1 MCAELKRRVILTT
14 SEANGRTH
22 RYHAEA
28 TVLAGHL
35 ELPLVQEIKPQAY
48 AKLPD
53 PGGYLAQHATDYR
66 LESVISFD
74 SAYTQVTG
82 NPDVKA
88 GHGWSTLATSV
99 VEKLNVLDVVTADRV
114 VGQISVEHPLVGYV
128 PHVTFLG
135 TRFENLRIAGHP
147 VRLDLDL
154 NIFGPKPEN
163 DAPYSKAPGFLDRV
177 AAQHGNVRKHPSL
190 LNELM
195 QRYTGLAGKTE
206 QPEVMECSLV
216 NNAEGAFPGRCF
228 GHVIEVP
235 NFGTIILAA
244 LRLEQGEYQEK
255 TGIPATTTFHLTM
268 IELKMGCIAAGNA
281 QAVRLITNGSTR
293 P

>member
-1 MCAELKRRVILTT
+1 MTLST
-14 SEANGRTH
+14 SDENGRKH
-22 RYHAEA
+22 RFHAEA
-28 TVLAGHL
+28 TVLAGNL

-53 PGGYLAQHATDYR
+53 DGGYLAQQATDYR
-66 LESVISFD
+66 LESVISYD
-74 SAYTQVTG
+74 SAYTQVSG
-82 NPDVKA
+82 NPDVKE

-99 VEKLNVLDVVTADRV
+99 IEKLNVLDVVTADRV

-147 VRLDLDL
+147 VKLDLDL
-154 NIFGPKPEN
+154 DVFGPKPDG
-163 DAPYSKAPGFLDRV
+163 DAPYSKASGFLDRV
-177 AAQHGNVRKHPSL
+177 AKQHGNVRAHPSL

-206 QPEVMECSLV
+206 QPEVVECSLV
-216 NNAEGAFPGRCF
+216 NNAEGDFPGSCF

-235 NFGTIILAA
+235 NFGTIVLAG
-244 LRLEQGEYQEK
+244 LRLEQSDYQEE
-255 TGIPATTTFHLTM
+255 TGIPKSTTFHLTM
-268 IELKMGCIAAGNA
+268 IEMKMGCIAAGHA
-281 QAVRLITNGSTR
+281 RAGVLITNGTSS

>member
-1 MCAELKRRVILTT
+1 MTT
-14 SEANGRTH
+14 SDANGRTH
-22 RYHAEA
+22 RFHAEA

-53 PGGYLAQHATDYR
+53 HGGYLAQQATDYR

-74 SAYTQVTG
+74 SAYTQVSG
-82 NPDVKA
+82 NPDVKE

-99 VEKLNVLDVVTADRV
+99 IEKLNVLDVVTADRV

-147 VRLDLDL
+147 VKLDLDL
-154 NIFGPKPEN
+154 NVFGPKPDG

-177 AAQHGNVRKHPSL
+177 ARQHGNVRAHPNL
-190 LNELM
+190 LTELM
-195 QRYTGLAGKTE
+195 QRYTGLAGKSE
-206 QPEVMECSLV
+206 QPEVVECSLV
-216 NNAEGAFPGRCF
+216 NNAEGAFPGKCF
-228 GHVIEVP
+228 GHVIDVP
-235 NFGTIILAA
+235 NFGTIVLAG
-244 LRLEQGEYQEK
+244 LRLEQSDPHEK
-255 TGIPATTTFHLTM
+255 TGIPKSTTFHLTM
-268 IELKMGCIAAGNA
+268 VEMKMGCIAAGHA
-281 QAVRLITNGSTR
+281 RAGGLIVNGTSS

>member
-1 MCAELKRRVILTT
+1 MIT
-14 SEANGRTH
+14 SEANGRRH
-22 RYHAEA
+22 LYHAEA
-28 TVLAGHL
+28 TVLSGNL
-35 ELPLVQEIKPQAY
+35 ELPLVQEIKPQAF

-53 PGGYLAQHATDYR
+53 HGGYLAQHATDYR

-82 NPDVKA
+82 NPDVKT

-99 VEKLNVLDVVTADRV
+99 VEKFNVLDVVTADRI

-147 VRLDLDL
+147 VKLDLDL
-154 NIFGPKPEN
+154 DVMGSKPDG
-163 DAPYSKAPGFLDRV
+163 DAPYSKSSSFMDRV
-177 AAQHGNVRKHPSL
+177 AKQHGNVRAHPSL
-190 LNELM
+190 LSELL
-195 QRYTGLAGKTE
+195 QRYTGLAVKTE
-206 QPEVMECSLV
+206 QPEAVECSLV

-235 NFGTIILAA
+235 NFGTIVLAA
-244 LRLEQGEYQEK
+244 LRVEQSDYHEK
-255 TGIPATTTFHLTM
+255 TGIPKSTTFKLNM
-268 IELKMGCIAAGNA
+268 IERKMGCIAAGKA
-281 QAVRLITNGSTR
+281 RAGGTIVNGTSS

>member
-1 MCAELKRRVILTT
+1 M

-28 TVLAGHL
+28 TVLAGQL
-35 ELPLVQEIKPQAY
+35 ELPLVQEIKPQAF

-53 PGGYLAQHATDYR
+53 DGGYLAQQAADYR

-74 SAYTQVTG
+74 SAYTQVSG
-82 NPDVKA
+82 NPDVKE

-99 VEKLNVLDVVTADRV
+99 VENLNVLDVVTADRV

-147 VRLDLDL
+147 VELDLDL
-154 NIFGPKPEN
+154 DIFGPKPEE
-163 DAPYSKAPGFLDRV
+163 DAPYSKSQSFLDRM
-177 AAQHGNVRKHPSL
+177 ATQHGNVRKHPSL
-190 LNELM
+190 LDELM
-195 QRYTGLAGKTE
+195 QRYTGLVGNVGKAE

-216 NNAEGAFPGRCF
+216 NSAGGDFPGSCF
-228 GHVIEVP
+228 GHVIQVP
-235 NFGTIILAA
+235 NFGTIVLAA
-244 LRLEQGEYQEK
+244 LRLEQSDYQEQ
-255 TGIPATTTFHLTM
+255 TGIPKSTTFHLTM
-268 IELKMGCIAAGNA
+268 VEMKMGCIAAGTA
-281 QAVRLITNGSTR
+281 HAAKLIINGASS